1 MSLLA
6 TLSRFDHR
14 RPWFGVARTV
24 LASGQIVLLAFTD
37 PRALL
42 VPVGDQPAAPYC
54 DGVKAISAYCIG
66 GDVLAPSTRHVIML
80 IVLVVVASGFL
91 PRATGIVHAWV
102 TFSIAGSI
110 ALPDGGEL
118 AAKVVTLLL
127 IPMCLTDD
135 RWWHWTRP
143 RSSLSPS
150 ARGVAYAA
158 LWAVRLQVAG
168 IYLHSGVGKFASA
181 DWLSGTAEY
190 YVLRDNMFGA
200 AGWVRDLGVAVMSVP
215 SLAFA
220 VAWGSIVLEI
230 TVGVIILCGTDRLRR
245 VALAAVIVFHVG
257 IIVTIGL
264 WTFALVMIG
273 AVAVACLPATP
284 RGSGPH
290 LIPAVRAALRR
301 RLKPDRGAPA
311 RSGTPETVPDADEG
325 AGGIHSPHRAVV
337 PEQGRR

>member
-1 MSLLA
+1 MLS
-6 TLSRFDHR
+6 TLSTFDHR

-54 DGVKAISAYCIG
+54 DGVKAISAYCVG
-66 GDVLAPSTRHVIML
+66 GDVLAPSTRHGIML
-80 IVLVVVASGFL
+80 ILLLVVASGFL

-118 AAKVVTLLL
+118 AAKVVALLL

-143 RSSLSPS
+143 RSPLRPS
-150 ARGVAYAA
+150 ARGIAYAA
-158 LWAVRLQVAG
+158 LWSVRLQVAG
-168 IYLHSGVGKFASA
+168 IYLHSGLGKFASS

-200 AGWVRDLGVAVMSVP
+200 AGWVRDLGVALMSVP
-215 SLAFA
+215 ALVFA
-220 VAWGSIVLEI
+220 VTWGSIVLEI
-230 TVGVIILCGTDRLRR
+230 AVGVIILCGTDRLRR
-245 VALAAVIVFHVG
+245 VALLLVIVFHVG

-273 AVAVACLPATP
+273 AVAVACLPAAP
-284 RGSGPH
+284 RGTGRDGTGTALS
-290 LIPAVRAALRR
+290 ALRR
-301 RLKPDRGAPA
+301 RLRPDRDP
-311 RSGTPETVPDADEG
+311 RSPSGIRETTPDPDDG
-325 AGGIHSPHRAVV
+325 SGGIDSPHSAVV
-337 PEQGRR
+337 FEQGRR